1 MMKNEAQKQFESIS
15 IAQIKDTLKKI
26 SSDKFDKMIITD
38 GQSIKRCNYVFAKL
52 KYQKIERQATKI
64 KFPLYGAIKD
74 NFAEIE
80 GGLSRFGEKSKLNS
94 ERILEVLQKSYSTI
108 GQSILNIDAKS
119 PFVFPIETEN
129 NEIAIKQSKYFFPDL
144 TYKETCDE
152 CNGNK
157 YITCQ
162 DSDCNGRHKWTCTDC
177 NGDGKLTCEKCAGRK
192 KVDCSNCNGSNRV
205 KCKRCGGDG
214 RVNDGFI
221 AKTADSKY
229 AQEKRCGDCAGKGY
243 VQCRDCTSGQV
254 SCRPC
259 SGNGKVSCGECS
271 AQGTITCSLCYS
283 DKERYG
289 KINCPQCQTE
299 GITAQIVYVSTIV
312 SSTEIDK
319 FILEGT
325 KLNINETQLQSHIN
339 QQQRLEL
346 IYKKVNEDLKENYD
360 EYSKIY
366 AENFERDLGLNKDG
380 FPLLTKEEIYYQ
392 VFPCVELSYK
402 HMLTNTIHEF
412 TIIDFW
418 DKPEVIFH
426 SEPEQLKQDLGN
438 ATKAVG
444 GFFGK
449 LFKTKGFKTKEDKRN
464 EIVLLIHLAK
474 VDGKIEDQEK
484 VYLSEMIGTL
494 DDFTNSEKQKLFD
507 VMNSVTLPEL
517 TKADVTFSSKERGQE
532 VLSKL
537 TELANADGEM
547 EALEKTLIDKIKNMM

>member
-1 MMKNEAQKQFESIS
+1 MKEEAKKQLEPIS
-15 IAQIKDTLKKI
+15 IAQIKETLKKI
-26 SSDKFDKMIITD
+26 SPDKFDKMIITE
-38 GQSIKRCNYVFAKL
+38 GQSINRGNYIYAKL
-52 KYQKIERQATKI
+52 KYQKVERQGEQI
-64 KFPLYGAIKD
+64 KFPLFGSIKD

-80 GGLSRFGEKSKLNS
+80 GGALKFGEKSKLNS
-94 ERILEVLQKSYSTI
+94 ERIIEVLQKQYSI
-108 GQSILNIDAKS
+108 NSQELMNIDAKT
-119 PFVFPIETEN
+119 PFDYPLDTEN
-129 NEIAIKQSKYFFPDL
+129 NEISLKQAKYFFPDL

-152 CNGNK
+152 CSGHK

-162 DSDCNGRHKWTCTDC
+162 DSDCKGNHKWNC
-177 NGDGKLTCEKCAGRK
+177 NRCGGDGKLTCDNCAGRK
-192 KVDCSNCNGSNRV
+192 KEDCSNCNGSNRV

-221 AKTADSKY
+221 AKTVDTKY
-229 AQEKRCGDCAGKGY
+229 ASEKKCGDCAGKGY
-243 VQCRDCTSGQV
+243 VQCRDCTNGQV

-259 SGNGKVSCGECS
+259 SGNGKVSCNKCS

-299 GITAQIVYVSTIV
+299 GVVAKLVYVSTTV
-312 SSTEIDK
+312 SSSEIEK
-319 FILEGT
+319 FIIEGV
-325 KLNINETQLQSHIN
+325 KLNVNENLLKAHLK
-339 QQQRLEL
+339 QQNKLEL
-346 IYKKVNEDLKENYD
+346 VYKNVNADLNEYFDEFSKVYSENLEKE
-360 EYSKIY
+360 
-366 AENFERDLGLNKDG
+366 LGLTKDRY
-380 FPLLTKEEIYYQ
+380 PLLTKEEIYYQ

-418 DKPEVIFH
+418 DKPEVVFH

-474 VDGKIEDQEK
+474 IDGKIEDQEK
-484 VYLSEMIGTL
+484 VYLSEMIGNL

-507 VMNSVTLPEL
+507 IMNSATLPEL

-537 TELANADGEM
+537 KELANADGEM
-547 EALEKTLIDKIKNMM
+547 EVAEKILIDKIENMM